1 MVYNVMI
8 VWMILNMIYHK
19 TVLVKLVILKIEK
32 IKNKD
37 SFVSIQRK
45 IMFNKLINVSWEMS
59 GTPRFLLKKVENV
72 SAKLLESA
80 GNNQD
85 MLNLSGMKHLK

>member
-45 IMFNKLINVSWEMS
+45 IMFNKLINVSW
-59 GTPRFLLKKVENV
+59 GKINF
-72 SAKLLESA
+72 
-80 GNNQD
+80 
-85 MLNLSGMKHLK
+85 